1 MTAGITLHSILFVV
15 MVIRDLDKHDIS
27 DGSSGIY
34 KYIYSS
40 LMIKRIILEIETHS
54 TPVHGLHIIH
64 T

>member
-1 MTAGITLHSILFVV
+1 MTPGITLHSILFVV
-15 MVIRDLDKHDIS
+15 MLIRDLDKHDIS

-40 LMIKRIILEIETHS
+40 RMIKKKN
-54 TPVHGLHIIH
+54 H